1 MPLFPFPPE
10 ADAYSQKIYV
20 MKTLL
25 LTSIL
30 FFIKKVYA
38 GGGGAGSSES
48 DIYIVPILIAFLLL
62 ILGIL
67 YLITFFKNKKY
78 QKMIMVLNLFINK
91 FYINIQNRINNCGR
105 R

>member
-1 MPLFPFPPE
+1 
-10 ADAYSQKIYV
+10 

-25 LTSIL
+25 LTSLLL

-67 YLITFFKNKKY
+67 YLITFLKNKKY
-78 QKMIMVLNLFINK
+78 QKIIMILKLFINK
-91 FYINIQNRINNCGR
+91 FYINIQKRINR
-105 R
+105 VFLSD